1 MLMQR
6 CGLVSVLV
14 GLLLTVPWHGSA
26 HAAGDVFE
34 RISLKGLKSLQVV
47 VEDFAPDLIKD
58 GLDRERIKSTVEQQL
73 TQAGILVEPQ
83 ADTALYIHLGSVKND
98 TGTHSYALSLQLVQL
113 VLLFRDPSLLTWG
126 TTWSLDLV
134 GSVAADNVHDLE
146 PLIGRGVNAFVT
158 DYQAANQLS

>member
-1 MLMQR
+1 MTMQWR
-6 CGLVSVLV
+6 GFVSTLVATFLIGV
-14 GLLLTVPWHGSA
+14 WHGA
-26 HAAGDVFE
+26 VYAAGDVFE
-34 RISLKGLKSLQVV
+34 RISLKGLKSVQVV

-58 GLDRERIKSTVEQQL
+58 GLNRERIKSTVEQQL

-83 ADTALYIHLGSVKND
+83 AENALYIHLGSVKNE
-98 TGTHSYALSLQLVQL
+98 TGVYSYALSLQLVQL

-134 GSVAADNVHDLE
+134 GSVAGASVSDLE
-146 PLIGRGVNAFVT
+146 PLIGRGVNSFVA

>member
-1 MLMQR
+1 M
-6 CGLVSVLV
+6 
-14 GLLLTVPWHGSA
+14 WHGAA

-34 RISLKGLKSLQVV
+34 RISLKGLKSVQVV

-58 GLDRERIKSTVEQQL
+58 GLNRERIKSTVEQQL

-83 ADTALYIHLGSVKND
+83 AENALYIHLGSVKNEA
-98 TGTHSYALSLQLVQL
+98 GAHSYALSLQLVQL
-113 VLLFRDPSLLTWG
+113 VLLFRDPRLLTWG

-134 GSVAADNVHDLE
+134 GSVAADNVSELE